1 MGNNILKKNI
11 FYFIFILFIFI
22 LDRVTKLWI
31 ISIFNSENNLEI
43 KISSFINLHLIW
55 NKGIAFG
62 LFSYGEKFEYNL
74 LTGLIIMI
82 ISIVF
87 WMTIKTKGLEKYGF
101 LMILGGAL
109 GNIFDRLYYSAVPD
123 FIDIYY
129 KNFHWFVFN
138 VADIFITVGVLM
150 LIINEITIYAR
161 NYTSL
166 HNILWWL
173 HQLKA
178 NKEVFITQITCRV
191 CNIFF

>member
-11 FYFIFILFIFI
+11 FYFFFILFIFI

-87 WMTIKTKGLEKYGF
+87 WMIIKTKGLEKYGF

-150 LIINEITIYAR
+150 LIINEITIK
-161 NYTSL
+161 NP
-166 HNILWWL
+166 
-173 HQLKA
+173 K
-178 NKEVFITQITCRV
+178 
-191 CNIFF
+191 

>member
-1 MGNNILKKNI
+1 MFVGKLIQSHVQDMGNNMLKRNI
-11 FYFIFILFIFI
+11 FYFFLILFIFI
-22 LDRVTKLWI
+22 LDRISKLWI

-43 KISSFINLHLIW
+43 KISSFINLNLIW

-74 LTGLIIMI
+74 LTGLIII
-82 ISIVF
+82 IIAIVF
-87 WMTIKTKGLEKYGF
+87 WMIIKTKGLEKYGF

-150 LIINEITIYAR
+150 LIINEITIK
-161 NYTSL
+161 N
-166 HNILWWL
+166 H
-173 HQLKA
+173 K
-178 NKEVFITQITCRV
+178 
-191 CNIFF
+191 

>member
-1 MGNNILKKNI
+1 MFVGKLTQNHAQDMGNDMLKKNI
-11 FYFIFILFIFI
+11 FYFFFILFIFI

-150 LIINEITIYAR
+150 LIINEITIK
-161 NYTSL
+161 NP
-166 HNILWWL
+166 
-173 HQLKA
+173 K
-178 NKEVFITQITCRV
+178 
-191 CNIFF
+191 

>member
-1 MGNNILKKNI
+1 MFVGKLTRNHAQDMGNNMLKKNI
-11 FYFIFILFIFI
+11 FYFFFILFIFI
-22 LDRVTKLWI
+22 LDRISKLWI

-43 KISSFINLHLIW
+43 KISSFINLNLIW

-82 ISIVF
+82 IAIVF
-87 WMTIKTKGLEKYGF
+87 LMIIKTKGFEKYGF

-138 VADIFITVGVLM
+138 VADIFITLGVLM
-150 LIINEITIYAR
+150 LIINEITIK
-161 NYTSL
+161 N
-166 HNILWWL
+166 H
-173 HQLKA
+173 K
-178 NKEVFITQITCRV
+178 
-191 CNIFF
+191 

>member
-1 MGNNILKKNI
+1 MFVGKLTQNHAQDMGNNMLKKNI
-11 FYFIFILFIFI
+11 FYFFFILFIFI
-22 LDRVTKLWI
+22 LDRISKLWI

-43 KISSFINLHLIW
+43 KISSFINLNLIW

-74 LTGLIIMI
+74 LTGLIII
-82 ISIVF
+82 IIVIVF
-87 WMTIKTKGLEKYGF
+87 WMMIKTKGLEKYGF

-150 LIINEITIYAR
+150 LIINEITIK
-161 NYTSL
+161 N
-166 HNILWWL
+166 H
-173 HQLKA
+173 K
-178 NKEVFITQITCRV
+178 
-191 CNIFF
+191 

>member
-1 MGNNILKKNI
+1 MFVGKLTRNHAQDMGKNMLKKNI
-11 FYFIFILFIFI
+11 FYFFFILFIFI
-22 LDRVTKLWI
+22 LDRISKLWI
-31 ISIFNSENNLEI
+31 ISIFNLENSLEI
-43 KISSFINLHLIW
+43 KISSFINLNLIW

-74 LTGLIIMI
+74 LTGLIII
-82 ISIVF
+82 ITVIVF
-87 WMTIKTKGLEKYGF
+87 WMIMKTKGLEKFGF

-150 LIINEITIYAR
+150 LIINEITIK
-161 NYTSL
+161 N
-166 HNILWWL
+166 H
-173 HQLKA
+173 K
-178 NKEVFITQITCRV
+178 
-191 CNIFF
+191 

>member
-1 MGNNILKKNI
+1 MFVGKLTQNHAQDMGNNMLKKNI
-11 FYFIFILFIFI
+11 FYFFFILFIFI
-22 LDRVTKLWI
+22 LDRISKLWI

-43 KISSFINLHLIW
+43 KISSFINLNLIW

-82 ISIVF
+82 IGIVF
-87 WMTIKTKGLEKYGF
+87 WMIIKTKGLEKYSF

-150 LIINEITIYAR
+150 LIINEITIK
-161 NYTSL
+161 N
-166 HNILWWL
+166 H
-173 HQLKA
+173 K
-178 NKEVFITQITCRV
+178 
-191 CNIFF
+191 

>member
-1 MGNNILKKNI
+1 MFVGKLTRNHAQDMGNNMLKKNI
-11 FYFIFILFIFI
+11 FYFFFILSIII
-22 LDRVTKLWI
+22 LDRISKLWI

-43 KISSFINLHLIW
+43 KISSFINLNLIW

-82 ISIVF
+82 IAIVF
-87 WMTIKTKGLEKYGF
+87 WMIIKTKGFEKYGF

-150 LIINEITIYAR
+150 LIINEITIK
-161 NYTSL
+161 N
-166 HNILWWL
+166 H
-173 HQLKA
+173 K
-178 NKEVFITQITCRV
+178 
-191 CNIFF
+191 

>member
-1 MGNNILKKNI
+1 MGKNMLKKNI
-11 FYFIFILFIFI
+11 FYFFFILFIFI
-22 LDRVTKLWI
+22 LDRISKLWI

-43 KISSFINLHLIW
+43 KISSFINLNLIW

-82 ISIVF
+82 IAIVF
-87 WMTIKTKGLEKYGF
+87 WMIIKTKGFEKYGF

-150 LIINEITIYAR
+150 LIINEITIK
-161 NYTSL
+161 N
-166 HNILWWL
+166 H
-173 HQLKA
+173 K
-178 NKEVFITQITCRV
+178 
-191 CNIFF
+191 

>member
-1 MGNNILKKNI
+1 MFVGKLTQNHAQDMGNNMLKKNI
-11 FYFIFILFIFI
+11 FYFFFILFIFI
-22 LDRVTKLWI
+22 LDRISKLWI
-31 ISIFNSENNLEI
+31 ISISNLENNLEI
-43 KISSFINLHLIW
+43 KISSFINLNLIW

-82 ISIVF
+82 IAIVF
-87 WMTIKTKGLEKYGF
+87 LMIIKTKGFEKYGF

-123 FIDIYY
+123 FIEIYY

-150 LIINEITIYAR
+150 LIINEIAIK
-161 NYTSL
+161 N
-166 HNILWWL
+166 H
-173 HQLKA
+173 K
-178 NKEVFITQITCRV
+178 
-191 CNIFF
+191 

>member
-1 MGNNILKKNI
+1 MFVGKLTRNHAQDMGNNMLKKNI
-11 FYFIFILFIFI
+11 FYFFLILFIFI
-22 LDRVTKLWI
+22 LDRISKLWI

-43 KISSFINLHLIW
+43 KISSFINLNLIW

-62 LFSYGEKFEYNL
+62 LFSFGEKFEYNL
-74 LTGLIIMI
+74 LTGLIII
-82 ISIVF
+82 IIVIVF
-87 WMTIKTKGLEKYGF
+87 WMIIKTKGLEKFGF

-150 LIINEITIYAR
+150 LIINEITIK
-161 NYTSL
+161 N
-166 HNILWWL
+166 H
-173 HQLKA
+173 K
-178 NKEVFITQITCRV
+178 
-191 CNIFF
+191 

>member
-1 MGNNILKKNI
+1 MFVGKLTRSHAQDMGSNMLKKNT
-11 FYFIFILFIFI
+11 FYFFFILFIFI
-22 LDRVTKLWI
+22 LDRISKLWI

-43 KISSFINLHLIW
+43 KVSSFINLNLIW

-74 LTGLIIMI
+74 LTGLIII
-82 ISIVF
+82 ISAIVF
-87 WMTIKTKGLEKYGF
+87 WMIIKTKGLEKFGF

-150 LIINEITIYAR
+150 LIINEITIK
-161 NYTSL
+161 N
-166 HNILWWL
+166 H
-173 HQLKA
+173 K
-178 NKEVFITQITCRV
+178 
-191 CNIFF
+191 

>member
-1 MGNNILKKNI
+1 MFVGKLTQNHAQDMGNNMLKKNI
-11 FYFIFILFIFI
+11 FYFFFILFIFI
-22 LDRVTKLWI
+22 LDRISKLWI

-43 KISSFINLHLIW
+43 KISSFINLNLIW

-74 LTGLIIMI
+74 LTGLIIII

-87 WMTIKTKGLEKYGF
+87 WMIIKTKGLEKYGF

-150 LIINEITIYAR
+150 LIINEITIK
-161 NYTSL
+161 N
-166 HNILWWL
+166 H
-173 HQLKA
+173 K
-178 NKEVFITQITCRV
+178 
-191 CNIFF
+191 

>member
-1 MGNNILKKNI
+1 MFVGKLTRNHAQDMGSNMLKKNI
-11 FYFIFILFIFI
+11 FYFFFILFIFI
-22 LDRVTKLWI
+22 LDRISKLWI

-43 KISSFINLHLIW
+43 KISSFINLNLIW

-82 ISIVF
+82 IAIVF
-87 WMTIKTKGLEKYGF
+87 WMTIKTKGFEKYGF

-109 GNIFDRLYYSAVPD
+109 GNFFDRLYYSAVPD

-138 VADIFITVGVLM
+138 VADIFITLGVLM
-150 LIINEITIYAR
+150 LIINEITIK
-161 NYTSL
+161 N
-166 HNILWWL
+166 H
-173 HQLKA
+173 K
-178 NKEVFITQITCRV
+178 
-191 CNIFF
+191 

>member
-1 MGNNILKKNI
+1 MFVGKLTQNHAQDMGNNMLKKNI
-11 FYFIFILFIFI
+11 FYFFFILFIFI
-22 LDRVTKLWI
+22 LDRISKLWI

-43 KISSFINLHLIW
+43 KISSFINLNLIW

-74 LTGLIIMI
+74 LTGLIIII
-82 ISIVF
+82 ISILF
-87 WMTIKTKGLEKYGF
+87 WLIIKTKGLEKYGF

-150 LIINEITIYAR
+150 LIINEIAIK
-161 NYTSL
+161 N
-166 HNILWWL
+166 H
-173 HQLKA
+173 K
-178 NKEVFITQITCRV
+178 
-191 CNIFF
+191 

>member
-1 MGNNILKKNI
+1 MFVGKLTQNHAQDMGNNMLKKNI
-11 FYFIFILFIFI
+11 FYFFFILFIFI
-22 LDRVTKLWI
+22 LDRISKLWI

-43 KISSFINLHLIW
+43 KISSFINLNLIW

-87 WMTIKTKGLEKYGF
+87 WMIIKTKGLEKYGF

-150 LIINEITIYAR
+150 LIINEITIK
-161 NYTSL
+161 NP
-166 HNILWWL
+166 
-173 HQLKA
+173 K
-178 NKEVFITQITCRV
+178 
-191 CNIFF
+191 

>member
-1 MGNNILKKNI
+1 MFVGKLIQNHAQDMGNNMLKKNI
-11 FYFIFILFIFI
+11 FYFFLVLLIFI
-22 LDRVTKLWI
+22 LDRISKLWI

-43 KISSFINLHLIW
+43 KISSFINLNLIW

-74 LTGLIIMI
+74 LTGLIII
-82 ISIVF
+82 ITMIVF
-87 WMTIKTKGLEKYGF
+87 WMLMKTKGLEKYGF

-150 LIINEITIYAR
+150 LIINEITIK
-161 NYTSL
+161 N
-166 HNILWWL
+166 H
-173 HQLKA
+173 K
-178 NKEVFITQITCRV
+178 
-191 CNIFF
+191 

>member
-1 MGNNILKKNI
+1 MFVGKLTQNHAQDMGNNMLKKNI
-11 FYFIFILFIFI
+11 FYFFFILFIFI

-43 KISSFINLHLIW
+43 KISSFFNLNLIW

-87 WMTIKTKGLEKYGF
+87 WMIIKTKGLEKYGF

-150 LIINEITIYAR
+150 LIINEITIK
-161 NYTSL
+161 NP
-166 HNILWWL
+166 
-173 HQLKA
+173 K
-178 NKEVFITQITCRV
+178 
-191 CNIFF
+191 

>member
-11 FYFIFILFIFI
+11 FYFFFILFIFI

-150 LIINEITIYAR
+150 LIINEITIK
-161 NYTSL
+161 NP
-166 HNILWWL
+166 
-173 HQLKA
+173 K
-178 NKEVFITQITCRV
+178 
-191 CNIFF
+191 

>member
-11 FYFIFILFIFI
+11 FYFFFILFIFI

-82 ISIVF
+82 IAIVF
-87 WMTIKTKGLEKYGF
+87 WMIIKTKGLEKYGF

-150 LIINEITIYAR
+150 LIINEITIK
-161 NYTSL
+161 NP
-166 HNILWWL
+166 
-173 HQLKA
+173 K
-178 NKEVFITQITCRV
+178 
-191 CNIFF
+191 

>member
-1 MGNNILKKNI
+1 MFVGKLTQNHAQDMGNNMLKKNI
-11 FYFIFILFIFI
+11 FYFFFILFIFI
-22 LDRVTKLWI
+22 LDRVSKLWI

-43 KISSFINLHLIW
+43 KISSFINLNLIW

-87 WMTIKTKGLEKYGF
+87 WMIIKTKGLEKYGF

-109 GNIFDRLYYSAVPD
+109 GNIFDRLYHSAVPD

-150 LIINEITIYAR
+150 LIINEITIK
-161 NYTSL
+161 NP
-166 HNILWWL
+166 
-173 HQLKA
+173 K
-178 NKEVFITQITCRV
+178 
-191 CNIFF
+191 

>member
-1 MGNNILKKNI
+1 MFVGKLIQNHAQDMGNNMLKKNI
-11 FYFIFILFIFI
+11 FYFFFILFIFI
-22 LDRVTKLWI
+22 LDRISKLWI

-43 KISSFINLHLIW
+43 KISSFINLNLIW

-82 ISIVF
+82 IVIVC
-87 WMTIKTKGLEKYGF
+87 WMILKTKGLEKYGF

-150 LIINEITIYAR
+150 LIINEITIK
-161 NYTSL
+161 N
-166 HNILWWL
+166 H
-173 HQLKA
+173 K
-178 NKEVFITQITCRV
+178 
-191 CNIFF
+191 